1 MRKESQIFY
10 DLSRGAVHKGQSN
23 RIHQRMEM
31 TILRRCNISFPQIAW
46 FCGFHLRTV
55 KRWIIRIELGEPI
68 SDLPRSGRPSI
79 FTQDIL
85 LRTIAFYCQTSPL
98 PGCSKWSLRW
108 ASEYFEKHP
117 ELIGCSMSHSGYWA
131 YSENACLTSSSE
143 EIFPANH

>member
-31 TILRRCNISFPQIAW
+31 AILHRRNISFPQIAW
-46 FCGFHLRTV
+46 FCGCHLRTV

-68 SDLPRSGRPSI
+68 SDLPRSGHPPVFTKI
-79 FTQDIL
+79 FLPQNHCIL
-85 LRTIAFYCQTSPL
+85 LPDLSSTRVQYMVATMGCEVFQT
-98 PGCSKWSLRW
+98 
-108 ASEYFEKHP
+108 ASGADWLHHESFN
-117 ELIGCSMSHSGYWA
+117 YWA